1 MMEIIYVNKNN
12 TTSRSKQKKVES
24 EKISSKYWDR
34 RLSCC
39 TRYTSKIL
47 EQNVNVSSEVKR

>member
-1 MMEIIYVNKNN
+1 MMEIIYINKNN
-12 TTSRSKQKKVES
+12 TTSRLKKRS
-24 EKISSKYWDR
+24 NRMKISSKYWDR
-34 RLSCC
+34 HLSCR